1 MVERFNGIEEV
12 TSSILV
18 CSTIFQE
25 LDLALFSYSMI
36 ITGKKFS
43 KPEMSRVKNGD
54 IILNDNDNQI
64 KRRRLD
70 HILVEKYPTFN
81 RSTLQNFIKS
91 GYVKLNDAIIKKP
104 NFEVIVEDKNG
115 PIENK
120 IEMSIPE
127 RDKKLDIEN
136 ITIYEDENV
145 LVINK
150 PAGLLS
156 MAKGEFTT
164 ETTLEDYGLL
174 VHRLDRDTSGVVILA
189 KNEATQSMLRRQF
202 QERKTH
208 KTYVAIV
215 QGEPKNPEA
224 IINLPIARNLKHPT
238 TFMVDPKGK
247 PSETYYKVL
256 ETKNGKSMVEL
267 KPVTGRTH
275 QLRVHLKYIG
285 CPIIGD
291 PIYNPDSKGTR
302 LFLHAR
308 SLEIT
313 IPNTSKKDT
322 SGERRMFEA
331 KIPMSFNKELQNNV
345 F

>member
-1 MVERFNGIEEV
+1 
-12 TSSILV
+12 
-18 CSTIFQE
+18 
-25 LDLALFSYSMI
+25 MI

-54 IILNDNDNQI
+54 IILDDNQNLI

-70 HILVEKYPTFN
+70 HILVEKYPHFN

-91 GYVKLNDAIIKKP
+91 GYVTLNGSIIKKP
-104 NFEVIVEDKNG
+104 NFEVIIEDKDGSVKNT
-115 PIENK
+115 IEL
-120 IEMSIPE
+120 SVPE
-127 RDKKLDIEN
+127 RAKKIN
-136 ITIYEDENV
+136 IKHITIYEDENV

-156 MAKGEFTT
+156 MAKGEYTT

-215 QGEPKNPEA
+215 KGEPKNPEA

-256 ETKNGKSMVEL
+256 KTANKKSMVEL

-291 PIYNPDSKGTR
+291 PVYNPESKASR

-313 IPNTSKKDT
+313 IPNTSKNNT
-322 SGERRMFEA
+322 FGERRVFEA
-331 KIPMSFNKELQNNV
+331 QVPTEFDKEMESDVL
-345 F
+345 